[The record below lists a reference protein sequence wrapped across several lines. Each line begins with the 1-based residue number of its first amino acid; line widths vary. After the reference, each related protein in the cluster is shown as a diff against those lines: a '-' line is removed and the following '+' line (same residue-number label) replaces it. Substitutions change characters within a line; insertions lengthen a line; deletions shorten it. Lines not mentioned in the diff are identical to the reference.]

1 MRFSNPLHVPS
12 IRLPEGFWSLGG
24 GFEAWIGDFGARRA
38 RPLSYSS
45 PLWVFAPFYL
55 PSAEISKK
63 SHFPTLPAG
72 PLQTPSVW
80 SPSSRSCSAGWLL
93 PLPLAVKW
101 RNRLEILPYCHLAAT
116 WQHLLGPPP
125 YCHLL
130 VLLPLPLAA
139 ANSQPPLET
148 LLYCHLAQWHICATY
163 ARNQNV
169 QVGWTE
175 AAVGSIPV
183 SLTNRPVSLYVFK

>member
-38 RPLSYSS
+38 RPSSYSS

-80 SPSSRSCSAGWLL
+80 FLSSRSCSAGRAGCCRFPWQQSSGGTG
-93 PLPLAVKW
+93 W
-101 RNRLEILPYCHLAAT
+101 RSFRTVT
-116 WQHLLGPPP
+116 WQPHGSTCWVPRRTVTCWCCCRFPWQRP
-125 YCHLL
+125 TR
-130 VLLPLPLAA
+130 
-139 ANSQPPLET
+139 ST
-148 LLYCHLAQWHICATY
+148 LWRPFRTVTWRYGIYAQHTLKTKMH
-163 ARNQNV
+163 R
-169 QVGWTE
+169 
-175 AAVGSIPV
+175 
-183 SLTNRPVSLYVFK
+183 